1 MTSDT
6 TLEQDADREQTAKRP
21 TIVKNAASSYFTAVD
36 LESGQVLEEVGSGQY
51 PHTVLFH
58 PDLPVAYLLY
68 ITSAHLEVLDLE
80 SLETIQRV
88 EKVGTTPIGSAL
100 GSNAEYLFVG
110 TAIDLPGTDDPG
122 VLTLSIDDDDG
133 TVEHAGQR
141 TSSRCSGMRVGPDG
155 DLYVAQKREQEV
167 LALSADDELAVRDR
181 VPTGEEPHDMYVL
194 AEDGL
199 LVVNN
204 SGESSATFIDP
215 ESGTVRAEAETGQNP
230 HGFAVADG
238 PDYRYGL
245 FPARDE
251 ERFAVV
257 DLDAA
262 AAGAETPTEAL
273 LNVGTTTGFADT
285 TPDRR
290 YAVIDSY
297 DDPFV
302 TILDLTDLTI
312 EGQVEVGGE
321 PLHVVFS
328 EDGEECYIGN
338 MERNELAVLDT
349 APLADD
355 RPENVTVARRIRG
368 LGEKP
373 SGIFRPEESS

>member
-1 MTSDT
+1 MTSNT

-21 TIVKNAASSYFTAVD
+21 TIVKNAASSYFTALD
-36 LESGQVLEEVGSGQY
+36 PESGQVLGEVGSGQY
-51 PHTVLFH
+51 PHTALFH

-68 ITSAHLEVLDLE
+68 ISSAHLEVLDLE

-88 EKVGTTPIGSAL
+88 EEVGLTPIGSAL

-110 TAIDLPGTDDPG
+110 TAIDLPGADDPG

-141 TSSRCSGMRVGPDG
+141 TLSRCSGMRVGPDG
-155 DLYVAQKREQEV
+155 DLYVGQKRDQEV
-167 LALSADDELAVRDR
+167 LALSADDELAVQGRF
-181 VPTGEEPHDMYVL
+181 PTGEEPHDMYVL

-204 SGESSATFIDP
+204 SGESRATFIDP
-215 ESGTVRAEAETGQNP
+215 GAGTVRAEAETGRNP

-238 PDYRYGL
+238 PEYRYGL

-251 ERFAVV
+251 ERFAIV
-257 DLDAA
+257 DLDAT
-262 AAGAETPTEAL
+262 AAGDENPTEAL
-273 LNVGTTTGFADT
+273 INVGTTTGFADT
-285 TPDRR
+285 TPDGR

-297 DDPFV
+297 DEPFV
-302 TILDLTDLTI
+302 TILDVTDLTV
-312 EGQVEVGGE
+312 EGRVEIGGE

-328 EDGEECYIGN
+328 ADGEECYIGN

-349 APLADD
+349 SSLADD
-355 RPENVTVARRIRG
+355 RPEDVAVARRIGG

-373 SGIFRPEESS
+373 SGIFRPEENS